1 MMTKTT
7 LNDGT
12 PVFCLRKPEAKMLDH
27 HVDGYLQNGISI
39 NDNDVVFDVGAN
51 VGVFGL
57 RAIQKAKNV
66 NAYCFEPIPDI
77 FSVLK
82 KNAEEY
88 GDNRIHVYEFGV
100 SDKLA
105 NASFT
110 YFPNTPALST
120 LHPEQWDEDPAAFSR
135 AVKGTMKNPPDG
147 MKWMKLIPP
156 FFSGVIAHFLVRG
169 KKQVACKL
177 VPLSDVIEKEN
188 ISQID
193 LLKIDCEGAEWSVLK
208 GIRESDWPKIKSLVI
223 EVHDIDGRLQHVRQ
237 LLSDKG
243 FSQLHTE
250 SEVGLE
256 DTGMFNI
263 FALR

>member
-1 MMTKTT
+1 MTQTI

-12 PVFCLRKPEAKMLDH
+12 PIFCLRKPETKMLDH
-27 HVDGYLQNGISI
+27 HVEGYLQNGIAI
-39 NDNDVVFDVGAN
+39 DENDVVFDVGAN

-66 NAYCFEPIPDI
+66 RAYCFEPIPDI

-82 KNAEEY
+82 KNAEVH
-88 GDNRIHVYEFGV
+88 GQGRIHTFQLGI
-100 SDKLA
+100 SDTSEKA
-105 NASFT
+105 MFT

-120 LHPEQWDEDPAAFSR
+120 LHPEEWDKDPKAFSR

-156 FFSGVIAHFLVRG
+156 IFSGLIAKFLVKG
-169 KKQVACKL
+169 KKL
-177 VPLSDVIEKEN
+177 VECNLVTLSSIIEKE
-188 ISQID
+188 QVEKID

-208 GIRESDWPKIKSLVI
+208 GISDEHWPKIKSVVV
-223 EVHDIDGRLQHVRQ
+223 EVHDIDHRLEKIKKM
-237 LLSDKG
+237 LNEKG
-243 FSQLHTE
+243 FSRLHHE
-250 SEVGLE
+250 REIGLE
-256 DTGMFNI
+256 DSVMFNL

>member
-7 LNDGT
+7 LSDGT
-12 PVFCLRKPEAKMLDH
+12 QVFCLRKPEAKMLDH

-39 NDNDVVFDVGAN
+39 KDNAVVFDVGAN
-51 VGVFGL
+51 IGVFGI

-66 NAYCFEPIPDI
+66 QVYCFEPIPDI

-82 KNAEEY
+82 KNAKEY
-88 GDNRIHVYEFGV
+88 GEEKIHVFQFGV
-100 SDKLA
+100 SDVKA
-105 NASFT
+105 NATFT

-120 LHPEQWDEDPAAFSR
+120 LHPEEWEKDPTAFSR
-135 AVKGTMKNPPDG
+135 AVKGTMKNPPEG

-156 FFSGVIAHFLVRG
+156 IFSGIIAAYLIRG
-169 KKQVACKL
+169 KKRIDCRL
-177 VPLSDVIEKEN
+177 IPLSDVILQQK
-188 ISQID
+188 IDKID

-208 GIRESDWPKIKSLVI
+208 GINENDWAKVQSLVI
-223 EVHDIDGRLQHVRQ
+223 EVHDIDNRLEKVKQ
-237 LLSDKG
+237 LLTEKG
-243 FSQLHTE
+243 FCKLHCE
-250 SEVGLE
+250 SELGLE

>member
-1 MMTKTT
+1 
-7 LNDGT
+7 
-12 PVFCLRKPEAKMLDH
+12 MLDH

-120 LHPEQWDEDPAAFSR
+120 LARSSSRWCWFARIVSLLCSLMNPKYMPFSSSKMSTFWKCRGAAS
-135 AVKGTMKNPPDG
+135 
-147 MKWMKLIPP
+147 
-156 FFSGVIAHFLVRG
+156 
-169 KKQVACKL
+169 
-177 VPLSDVIEKEN
+177 EN
-188 ISQID
+188 GID
-193 LLKIDCEGAEWSVLK
+193 S
-208 GIRESDWPKIKSLVI
+208 
-223 EVHDIDGRLQHVRQ
+223 
-237 LLSDKG
+237 
-243 FSQLHTE
+243 
-250 SEVGLE
+250 
-256 DTGMFNI
+256 
-263 FALR
+263 